1 MLRIGLTG
9 GIGAGKSVASARLA
23 ELGAVVI
30 DYDALAKEVVAPGTV
45 GLDAIVEEFGPQMLA
60 ANGSLDRVR
69 LGRLVFADPLALVR
83 LNAVVHP
90 QVRRVAAEREA
101 AAAMADARAVVVHD
115 IPLLAES
122 EDIERFHL
130 VVVVDTPVEVRVRRL
145 VEGRGLSDAD
155 ARARIAAQADDA
167 ARLAIADVTLDGSGE
182 PVFLREQVDAL
193 WRRITQETDQEADA

>member
-9 GIGAGKSVASARLA
+9 GIGAGKSVASTRLA

-30 DYDALAKEVVAPGTV
+30 DYDALAKDVVAPGTV

-69 LGRLVFADPLALVR
+69 LGQLVFADPLALAR

-130 VVVVDTPVEVRVRRL
+130 VVVVDTPVEMRVRRL
-145 VEGRGLSDAD
+145 VEGRGLSEQD

-167 ARLAIADVTLDGSGE
+167 TRLAIADVTLDGSGE
-182 PVFLREQVDAL
+182 PVFLRERVDAL
-193 WRRITQETDQEADA
+193 WRRITQETAQEADA

>member
-9 GIGAGKSVASARLA
+9 GIGAGKSVASTRLA

-30 DYDALAKEVVAPGTV
+30 DYDALAKDVVAPGTV

-60 ANGSLDRVR
+60 ANGSLDRSR
-69 LGRLVFADPLALVR
+69 LGQLVFADPQALIR

-90 QVRRVAAEREA
+90 QVRRVAAERDA

-130 VVVVDTPVEVRVRRL
+130 VVVVDTPVEMRVRRL
-145 VEGRGLSDAD
+145 VEGRGLSGQD

-167 ARLAIADVTLDGSGE
+167 TRLAIADVTLDGSGE

-193 WRRITQETDQEADA
+193 WRRITQETAQEADA